1 MSTFMEL
8 GKILGVDNFSLHVIN
23 EIDTIDEELST
34 NISSKRRTELRQ
46 KKLELTKIKD
56 YYINWLNDN
65 K

>member
-56 YYINWLNDN
+56 YYIN
-65 K
+65 